1 MKFLKEFNEDK
12 IIINDISKVR
22 NTARAFVIN
31 KFKKIALLSY
41 AGEFRGKKFSFYTTP
56 GGGVD
61 EGETLE
67 IAVKREVMEEI
78 GYECNILH
86 EVGII
91 IDYYSD
97 QIRKTIT
104 NYFIVEPTEKKQV
117 NWTEREK
124 QNIKDIKW
132 VDIEVAEQML
142 ANMPPDSIGQIIQR
156 RDLHA
161 LMEVKKI
168 MEL

>member
-1 MKFLKEFNEDK
+1 MKFLKEFNDES
-12 IIINDISKVR
+12 IIIDDITKVR
-22 NTARAFVIN
+22 NTARAFVID
-31 KFKKIALLSY
+31 KFKNIALLNYS
-41 AGEFRGKKFSFYTTP
+41 GEYRGKKFCFYTTP
-56 GGGVD
+56 GGGA
-61 EGETLE
+61 EGSETPE
-67 IAVKREVMEEI
+67 IAVKREIMEEI

-97 QIRKTIT
+97 QVRKIIT
-104 NYFIVEPTEKKQV
+104 NYFIVEPTEIKQV

-124 QNIKDIKW
+124 QNIKGIKW
-132 VDIEVAEQML
+132 VDIEAAEQIL
-142 ANMPPDSIGQIIQR
+142 ANMPLDSTGQIIQR

-168 MEL
+168 MKF